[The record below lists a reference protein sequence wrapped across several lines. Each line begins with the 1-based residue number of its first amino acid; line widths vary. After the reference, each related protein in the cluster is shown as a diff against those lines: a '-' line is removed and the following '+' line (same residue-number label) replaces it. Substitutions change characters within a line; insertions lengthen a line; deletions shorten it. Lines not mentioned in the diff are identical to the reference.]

1 MTCGA
6 LTPQLAADLAPVIL
20 EAELDVLIIHG
31 TVVSAEHVAKRVEP
45 LNLKQFIRELDIP
58 VVVGGCASYQAALH
72 LMRTGAVG
80 ILVGLS
86 PGGASTTR
94 DVLGID
100 VATATAIADVV
111 GARSQHLEESG
122 VYVQVIADMG
132 PGTAAEVV
140 KAIAC
145 GADAVMLG
153 GALAGATG
161 APGHGHYWGIG
172 AAHASLPAGDDARH
186 RGGRGPAD
194 HPPRP
199 GSRGRREDQP
209 LRGAPP
215 GDGDVRLREHPR
227 VPQGRARD
235 RPAERPAGRRRRGD
249 RLRVTATARTLAGAF
264 TSRRADLFG
273 IGWVLLFA
281 LLFLSPALKD
291 GPQFAPADLGAG
303 NSPITA
309 GALALSHDCLPA
321 PGQATPPTS
330 CPHNGIDGDEITQA
344 IPWNTTNWKLVHAGH
359 FPLWNDLEGNGLPQ
373 FLNFESGTLAL
384 PSLVGYLVPLPESFL
399 VTVLMKLLIA
409 GIGSYLLC
417 RLLACRPLAAAF
429 GGVSFMLSGAFA
441 GWLGWSISGTLCW
454 VGAIAAAALWSY
466 RRARRAL
473 PVTLLAGAVAFSL
486 YGGFV
491 EAYLLLAGFFCLVA
505 LAGALAMALNRRPIA
520 ARGLGRVAGGV
531 LAGTA
536 LAAPLWLTGASLLR
550 ASVRS
555 GEVSAHGIAVKGVA
569 LAFAQGYYGLPLAG
583 STFFGTGLPNY
594 YESAAYVGVLALV
607 LVGVALLC
615 AWRRPAV
622 VAFAAAAVGSL
633 LVAYRLGPVSPVQRL
648 VIDLG
653 LGAVD
658 IDRVLPLVGFAIA
671 ILSALGLELLVARH
685 AEAVLRR
692 ALAASLLVVTIAL
705 AALGVGTR
713 WSAFAP
719 PTRHCARRAST
730 GRWRRSSSLPLR
742 RSCCSTPE
750 PPPDCGRCRRGDPRG
765 SRPRRTERLSALRRG
780 RDQLLRR
787 RRLPP
792 DGGDDAPDA
801 PRRLLAR
808 RARQSPQRRLLPP
821 PAGGLLPERERRLRR
836 RRAGRARPDDPEGL
850 LRFLAA
856 ARGRPDERRGLCRVR
871 RRRGGQ
877 PLRPRRAHGRP
888 SRAPTAHASSSPPPP
903 IRRRRG

>member
-1 MTCGA
+1 M
-6 LTPQLAADLAPVIL
+6 
-20 EAELDVLIIHG
+20 
-31 TVVSAEHVAKRVEP
+31 
-45 LNLKQFIRELDIP
+45 
-58 VVVGGCASYQAALH
+58 
-72 LMRTGAVG
+72 
-80 ILVGLS
+80 
-86 PGGASTTR
+86 
-94 DVLGID
+94 
-100 VATATAIADVV
+100 
-111 GARSQHLEESG
+111 
-122 VYVQVIADMG
+122 
-132 PGTAAEVV
+132 
-140 KAIAC
+140 
-145 GADAVMLG
+145 
-153 GALAGATG
+153 
-161 APGHGHYWGIG
+161 
-172 AAHASLPAGDDARH
+172 
-186 RGGRGPAD
+186 
-194 HPPRP
+194 
-199 GSRGRREDQP
+199 
-209 LRGAPP
+209 
-215 GDGDVRLREHPR
+215 
-227 VPQGRARD
+227 
-235 RPAERPAGRRRRGD
+235 
-249 RLRVTATARTLAGAF
+249 TATARTLAGAF

-344 IPWNTTNWKLVHAGH
+344 IPWNTTNYQLVHAGE
-359 FPLWNDLEGNGLPQ
+359 FPWWNDLEGNGLPQ

-607 LVGVALLC
+607 LVGVALIC

-658 IDRVLPLVGFAIA
+658 VDRVLPLVGFAIA

-692 ALAASLLVVTIAL
+692 ALAASLLVVAIAL
-705 AALGVGTR
+705 AALGVSALVGLRAPYAALRQASLYWPVATLLVFAAAALLLLNTGAPAR
-713 WSAFAP
+713 LRALPAGGILGALALVGQSAFLLFAGVGINSYAAAAYPQTAATMRLTRLVGSSLVALDSLRSAGCYRLPPEGFYPNENVGYGVDELAVHDPTTPKAYFDSWPLPAVGQTSGGGCAVYGAAAGVNLFAP
-719 PTRHCARRAST
+719 AVHTAALARTYGARFVLAASADPPPKGMKRLTQIGPDTLYAVPGAARFTAGTGTVVSSAHPDDARYRVTVRSARPTRLVARVTDAPGWQASA
-730 GRWRRSSSLPLR
+730 G
-742 RSCCSTPE
+742 
-750 PPPDCGRCRRGDPRG
+750 G
-765 SRPRRTERLSALRRG
+765 
-780 RDQLLRR
+780 
-787 RRLPP
+787 RRLPISRALGAFLSVAVP
-792 DGGDDAPDA
+792 AGTTTVTFSYRPPHLALA
-801 PRRLLAR
+801 LSLALLAAVSLLVLALVDR
-808 RARQSPQRRLLPP
+808 RS
-821 PAGGLLPERERRLRR
+821 R
-836 RRAGRARPDDPEGL
+836 RRA
-850 LRFLAA
+850 AA
-856 ARGRPDERRGLCRVR
+856 G
-871 RRRGGQ
+871 
-877 PLRPRRAHGRP
+877 
-888 SRAPTAHASSSPPPP
+888 
-903 IRRRRG
+903 